1 MALHQL
7 SKHLKSFAV
16 FATLAL
22 SVGLTAG
29 CEPDAP
35 SEVAYPVLNGE
46 DVVFSQL
53 LGKVV
58 FINYWADWCRPCRVE
73 IPELNAFA
81 EQYQDEVRVL
91 SVNFDGVHGARLA
104 KQVKSLDIR
113 FDTLLVDPR
122 AMFGATASGALPET
136 LVIDRTGVLFSV
148 LIGPQTSDSLKEILQ
163 NVP

>member
-7 SKHLKSFAV
+7 SKYLRSFAV
-16 FATLAL
+16 MAMLAL
-22 SVGLTAG
+22 TISLTAG
-29 CEPDAP
+29 CEPDVP
-35 SEVAYPVLNGE
+35 TETVYPVLNGE

-81 EQYQDEVRVL
+81 ERYKDEVRVL

-136 LVIDRTGVLFSV
+136 LVIDRTGALFSV
-148 LIGPQTSDSLKEILQ
+148 LIGPQTSDSLTAVLRS
-163 NVP
+163 VP